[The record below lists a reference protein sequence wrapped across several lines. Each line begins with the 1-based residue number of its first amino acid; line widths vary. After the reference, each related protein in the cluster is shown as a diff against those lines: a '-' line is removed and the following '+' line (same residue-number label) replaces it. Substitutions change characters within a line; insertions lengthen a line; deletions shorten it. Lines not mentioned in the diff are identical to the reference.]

1 MSGKSH
7 IQTLFDYHWHTTERL
22 IDGAAKLTPDDYNAN
37 PGFGHGSVHD
47 LLFHLLRTDRSW
59 RLALET
65 GQQLPPIKPEE
76 YADLAALQ
84 AGFAEE
90 EVAWQALLGPLTGEE
105 FEGNVDLTNWRGE
118 PVTFARWRV
127 LHHLVLH
134 GMQHHAELA
143 ASLTAKGQSPGNLD
157 FIFYA

>member
-1 MSGKSH
+1 MSGNSH
-7 IQTLFDYHWHTTERL
+7 IKTLFDYHWHTTNRL
-22 IDGAAKLTPDDYNAN
+22 MEGAAKLTLDDYHAN

-59 RLALET
+59 RLAL
-65 GQQLPPIKPEE
+65 
-76 YADLAALQ
+76 

-90 EVAWQALLGPLTGEE
+90 QVAWQALLGSLTVEE
-105 FEGNVDLTNWRGE
+105 FEGDVDLTNWRGE

-143 ASLTAKGQSPGNLD
+143 ALLTAKGQSPGNID
-157 FIFYA
+157 FIFYE